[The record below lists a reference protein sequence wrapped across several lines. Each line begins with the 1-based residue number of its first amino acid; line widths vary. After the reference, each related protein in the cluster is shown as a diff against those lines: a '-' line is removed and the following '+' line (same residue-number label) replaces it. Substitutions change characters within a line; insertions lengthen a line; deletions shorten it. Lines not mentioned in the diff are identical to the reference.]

1 MAQVEPAPQ
10 DQLLSERVAGGILPK
25 VLNSFD
31 MVAIFVA
38 IVLFITNAAVIQS
51 AGPTA
56 FGWWILGFLAFLIP
70 GAIVT
75 GQLGVMFPGEGS
87 IYLWTHKAFGP
98 FWGFFAGFC
107 AWWPGVLV
115 MVATGVVSI
124 TFLGFVFPGSVGSWS
139 IQVQGLLIIAFILL
153 SAVLALLRFR
163 VTQNIVNVVFVLYGL
178 GIALMLL
185 AGIVHLAGGHA
196 AATDPVDFGAWKP
209 SADTGINFS
218 NWTFFGLVI
227 LALLGVEVPLN
238 MGVEIRDTRAITRYL
253 FWGSLAVMAAY
264 LVATWAVMVT
274 VPAADGQSA
283 QITAVA
289 EVVKLG
295 LGGFWGNLVAL
306 ILAGFFLFITVVYN
320 YSFARLIFVSGLDR
334 RLPRVMSHVNANKVP
349 DVAVWVQT
357 GIAGLFTLLAFV
369 VLPSASSGGAA
380 VDVQTRIYDVLQ
392 AAVTVIWCISMV
404 VLFID
409 VLIILRRFQSAFEA
423 RRLANPGVFW
433 VCSIVGALAALI
445 GIIATLSGSWT
456 PLISNDAGT
465 LSIAGAEI
473 AYGAWFWWVG
483 GIALASMVVGALLYL
498 LGRRTEAAA
507 RRGDALP
514 AAGPGG

>member
-75 GQLGVMFPGEGS
+75 GQLGLMFPGEGS
-87 IYLWTHKAFGP
+87 IYLWTHKAFGA

-139 IQVQGLLIIAFILL
+139 IQVQGLLIIGFILL

-185 AGIVHLAGGHA
+185 AGIVHLAGGHP

-295 LGGFWGNLVAL
+295 LGGFWGDLVAL

-349 DVAVWVQT
+349 DVAVWIQT
-357 GIAGLFTLLAFV
+357 IIAGLFTLLAFV

-423 RRLANPGVFW
+423 RRLAHPGVFW

-465 LSIAGAEI
+465 TSILGAEI
-473 AYGAWFWWVG
+473 AYGVWFWWVG

-514 AAGPGG
+514 AAGSGG